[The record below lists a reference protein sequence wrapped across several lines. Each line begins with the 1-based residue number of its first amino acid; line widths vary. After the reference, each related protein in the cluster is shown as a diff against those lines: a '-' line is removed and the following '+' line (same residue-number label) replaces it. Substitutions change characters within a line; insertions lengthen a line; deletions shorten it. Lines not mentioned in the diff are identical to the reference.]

1 MSADEH
7 LPGHV
12 LDTGPD
18 PMERQPVVPKWLLRS
33 LALVAVLA
41 ASSVLLSAVLFASN
55 RHLNTDN
62 CRRIHAVVSTLDQI
76 LINGRV
82 SATRYERDG
91 TITRAQ
97 LRLALRDN
105 DVARSKL
112 YRADCPPGS
121 APPLK

>member
-1 MSADEH
+1 MSLRTAVV
-7 LPGHV
+7 V
-12 LDTGPD
+12 LCVTFG
-18 PMERQPVVPKWLLRS
+18 LN
-33 LALVAVLA
+33 VA
-41 ASSVLLSAVLFASN
+41 LFAFWVFPRISGA
-55 RHLNTDN
+55 TAAN
-62 CRRIHAVVSTLDQI
+62 CLRIHRLTGTLDQI